1 MKNITQEEWVD
12 LITKDDKA
20 VLIDTRTPNEW
31 TEGIQENAILMDVL
45 QPVKFE
51 QATQALDKDKNY
63 YVYCRSGQRSMNA
76 CRLLESA
83 GIKTTFNLL
92 GGMTMWKGRTVVPEL

>member
-1 MKNITQEEWVD
+1 MKNITQEEWVA
-12 LITKDDKA
+12 LIAKDEKA
-20 VLIDTRTPNEW
+20 ILIDTRTPNEW
-31 TEGIQENAILMDVL
+31 AEGIQENAILMDVL

-51 QATQALDKDKNY
+51 QDTQALDKDKNY

-83 GIKTTFNLL
+83 GINTTFNLL
-92 GGMTMWKGRTVVPEL
+92 GGMMIWEGPTVVPKL